1 MRYFRILPAS
11 LLLLFFTSCEPSL
24 VEQNKEKRAEVIAVH
39 DEVMPKMGALK
50 NLEKEVQ
57 AKIETLEMS
66 ENPNS
71 TEIENLKALAFD
83 LNAAYEGMFVW
94 MRQYSIEDEGKSPE
108 EIKVYLE
115 EQMVKVNEVNADI
128 KAALE
133 KAEQVLKN

>member
-66 ENPNS
+66 ENPDS

>member
-39 DEVMPKMGALK
+39 DEVMPKMGTLK

-57 AKIETLEMS
+57 AKIEALEMS
-66 ENPNS
+66 ENPDLN
-71 TEIENLKALAFD
+71 EIENLKALAFD

-108 EIKVYLE
+108 EIKLYLE

-133 KAEQVLKN
+133 KAQEVLKD

>member
-1 MRYFRILPAS
+1 MKYSRILPAI
-11 LLLLFFTSCEPSL
+11 LLLLFFSSCEPSL
-24 VEQNKEKRAEVIAVH
+24 TEQNKQKRAEVIAVH

-50 NLEKEVQ
+50 NMEKQVQ

-66 ENPNS
+66 ENPDS
-71 TEIENLKALAFD
+71 TQLENLKALAYD

-115 EQMVKVNEVNADI
+115 EQMVKVNEVNAAI

-133 KAEQVLKN
+133 KAEEVIKD

>member
-1 MRYFRILPAS
+1 MKYSRILPAI
-11 LLLLFFTSCEPSL
+11 LLLLFFSSCEPSL
-24 VEQNKEKRAEVIAVH
+24 TEQNKQKRAEVIAVH

-50 NLEKEVQ
+50 NMEKEVQ
-57 AKIETLEMS
+57 AKIEELEMS
-66 ENPNS
+66 ENPDS
-71 TEIENLKALAFD
+71 TELENLKALAYD

-115 EQMVKVNEVNADI
+115 EQMVKVNEVNAAI

-133 KAEQVLKN
+133 KAEEVIKD

>member
-1 MRYFRILPAS
+1 MKYFRILPAF
-11 LLLLFFTSCEPSL
+11 LLLLFFTSCEPSQ

-50 NLEKEVQ
+50 NMEKEVQ
-57 AKIETLEMS
+57 AKIEELEMS
-66 ENPNS
+66 ENPDS
-71 TEIENLKALAFD
+71 TELENLKALAFD

-94 MRQYSIEDEGKSPE
+94 MRQYSIEDDGKSPE

-133 KAEQVLKN
+133 KAEKVLKN